1 MEKQDIVKAL
11 DELRKQ
17 EKRNFEQGVDLI
29 VNMKKIDIKKTPIN
43 TFVHIPHKIRE
54 RKVCAFLNKKNAN
67 VSTIIKD
74 EFERYKDKKNV
85 KKLARQY
92 EFFIASAN
100 LMPAVATTFGR
111 VLGTV
116 GKMPSPQLGIVT
128 SEDSETIKSVL
139 DKINNNVRLKAK
151 EASIKVLAGREGM
164 KDEEIA
170 ENVIAI
176 YNAIFNIL
184 PNKNDNIKSVLIKFT
199 MSKPKKIM

>member
-1 MEKQDIVKAL
+1 MEKQDIIKAL
-11 DELRKQ
+11 KELREQ

-43 TFVHIPHKIRE
+43 TFVHIPHKIRD

-111 VLGTV
+111 VLGTL
-116 GKMPSPQLGIVT
+116 GKMPSPQLGVIT
-128 SEDSETIKSVL
+128 SEDNETINSIL
-139 DKINNNVRLKAK
+139 NKIGNNVRIKAK
-151 EASIKVLAGREGM
+151 EASIKVLVGREGM

-170 ENVIAI
+170 ENAIAI
-176 YNAIFNIL
+176 YNSIFSIL

>member
-11 DELRKQ
+11 EELRKQ

-29 VNMKKIDIKKTPIN
+29 INLKKIDIKKTPIN

-54 RKVCAFLNKKNAN
+54 RKVCAFLNKKNAD
-67 VSTIIKD
+67 VSTVIKD
-74 EFERYKDKKNV
+74 EFEKYKDKKNV

-116 GKMPSPQLGIVT
+116 GKMPSPQLGIIT

-139 DKINNNVRLKAK
+139 DKINNNVRVKAK

-170 ENVIAI
+170 ENVIVI

-184 PNKNDNIKSVLIKFT
+184 PNKNDNVKSVLIKFT
-199 MSKPKKIM
+199 MNKPKKIM

>member
-1 MEKQDIVKAL
+1 MEKQDIIKAL
-11 DELRKQ
+11 KELREQ

-43 TFVHIPHKIRE
+43 TFVHIPYKIRD

-74 EFERYKDKKNV
+74 EFERYKDKRNV

-116 GKMPSPQLGIVT
+116 GKMPSPQLGVIT
-128 SEDSETIKSVL
+128 SEDSETINSIL
-139 DKINNNVRLKAK
+139 NKIGNNARIKAK
-151 EASIKVLAGREGM
+151 EASIKMLVGREGM

-170 ENVIAI
+170 ENAIAI
-176 YNAIFNIL
+176 YNAIFSIL

>member
-11 DELRKQ
+11 EELRKQ
-17 EKRNFEQGVDLI
+17 EKRNFEQGADLI

-54 RKVCAFLNKKNAN
+54 RKVCAFLNKKNAD

-74 EFERYKDKKNV
+74 EFEKYKDKKNV

-92 EFFIASAN
+92 EFFVASAN

-111 VLGTV
+111 VLGTL
-116 GKMPSPQLGIVT
+116 GKMPSPQLGVIT

-139 DKINNNVRLKAK
+139 GKISNNVRIKAK
-151 EASIKVLAGREGM
+151 EASIKVLVGREGM

-170 ENVIAI
+170 ENAIAI

-184 PNKNDNIKSVLIKFT
+184 PNKNDNIRSVLIKFT
-199 MSKPKKIM
+199 MSKPKKII

>member
-11 DELRKQ
+11 EELRKQ

-29 VNMKKIDIKKTPIN
+29 VNLKKIDLKKTPIN
-43 TFVHIPHKIRE
+43 TFIHIPNKIRE
-54 RKVCAFLNKKNAN
+54 RKVCAFLNKKNSIVN
-67 VSTIIKD
+67 SVIKD
-74 EFERYKDKKNV
+74 EFDKYKDKKNV
-85 KKLARQY
+85 KKLARQH

-116 GKMPSPQLGIVT
+116 GKMPSPQLGIIT

>member
-1 MEKQDIVKAL
+1 MEKQDIIKAL
-11 DELRKQ
+11 KELREQ

-43 TFVHIPHKIRE
+43 TFVHIPHKIRD

-116 GKMPSPQLGIVT
+116 GKMPSPQLGIIT
-128 SEDSETIKSVL
+128 SEDNETINSIL
-139 DKINNNVRLKAK
+139 NKIGNNVRIKAK
-151 EASIKVLAGREGM
+151 EASIKVLVGREGM

-170 ENVIAI
+170 ENAIAI
-176 YNAIFNIL
+176 YNSIFSIL

>member
-11 DELRKQ
+11 EELRKQ
-17 EKRNFEQGVDLI
+17 EKRNFEQGIDLI

-92 EFFIASAN
+92 EFFIASAS

-164 KDEEIA
+164 KDEEVA

-176 YNAIFNIL
+176 YNAVFNLL

-199 MSKPKKIM
+199 MGKPKKII

>member
-11 DELRKQ
+11 EELRKQ
-17 EKRNFEQGVDLI
+17 DKRNFEQGVDLI

-43 TFVHIPHKIRE
+43 TFVHIPHKIRD

-100 LMPAVATTFGR
+100 LMPTVATTFGR
-111 VLGTV
+111 VLGTL
-116 GKMPSPQLGIVT
+116 GKMPSPQLGVIT
-128 SEDSETIKSVL
+128 SEDNETINSIL
-139 DKINNNVRLKAK
+139 NKIGNNVRIKAK
-151 EASIKVLAGREGM
+151 EASIKVLVGREGM

-170 ENVIAI
+170 ENAIAI
-176 YNAIFNIL
+176 YNSIFSIL